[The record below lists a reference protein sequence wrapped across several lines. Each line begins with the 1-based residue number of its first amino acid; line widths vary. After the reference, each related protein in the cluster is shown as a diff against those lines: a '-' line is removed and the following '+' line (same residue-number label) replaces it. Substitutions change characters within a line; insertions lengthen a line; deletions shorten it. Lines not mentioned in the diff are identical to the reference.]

1 MLAFTVIGLGISVL
15 AGALLLAP
23 VVRSSL
29 RERGPGAARTE
40 EVVAVARRLSIVIPA
55 RNEEGSLGKL
65 LESIA
70 LQSVRPLETIVVD
83 DQSTDAT
90 ASIAERLGARVVSV
104 PERPADWLGKPWAS
118 HLGAEDAAGDY
129 LLFLDA
135 DVVLGEH
142 ALEALLARFLA
153 VGAEAGA
160 GAEADKSEAVISVQ
174 PYHRADSAYERL
186 ALFFNIQVFAGTASR
201 TRGLQLRLEG
211 SCCFGPCIL
220 CSSSAY
226 RAIGGHRAV
235 KSCVLEDIELGNLF
249 KDAGYTVRGFAG
261 RGDIE
266 FRMYPDGLGSMI
278 DGFSKNLLLGVLRAN
293 PWFFFLDVF
302 WVSGLVAAP
311 ALAAIAAASGMWV
324 ELATAGGFYAVL
336 ATQVLLAGRRLGSFG
351 VPTALFYPVP
361 LSAFLLVVGR
371 VALLAVTRRQVLWK
385 GRRVDP
391 FAVRR

>member
-1 MLAFTVIGLGISVL
+1 MLGFTVIGLGISVL

-23 VVRSSL
+23 VVRSGL
-29 RERGPGAARTE
+29 RKPGPAAARAE
-40 EVVAVARRLSIVIPA
+40 EVAAVARRLSIVIPA

-65 LESIA
+65 LESVA
-70 LQSVRPLETIVVD
+70 RQSVKPLETIVVD

-104 PERPADWLGKPWAS
+104 PERPVDWLGKPWAS
-118 HLGAEDAAGDY
+118 HVGAIDATGDY

-135 DVVLGEH
+135 DVVLREG
-142 ALEALLARFLA
+142 ALEALLTRFVDGGRGPGARKD
-153 VGAEAGA
+153 EP
-160 GAEADKSEAVISVQ
+160 VISVQ

-220 CSSSAY
+220 CSCAAY
-226 RAIGGHRAV
+226 QAIGGHRAV
-235 KSCVLEDIELGNLF
+235 RSCVLEDIELGNLF
-249 KDAGYTVRGFAG
+249 KDAGYAVRGFAG
-261 RGDIE
+261 RGYVE
-266 FRMYPDGLGSMI
+266 YRMYPDGLGSMI
-278 DGFSKNLLLGVLRAN
+278 DGFSKNLLLGVLRAH

-311 ALAAIAAASGMWV
+311 ALAAIAATSGMWV
-324 ELATAGGFYAVL
+324 ELATAGGFYALL
-336 ATQVLLAGRRLGSFG
+336 ATQVLVASRRLGNFG
-351 VPTALFYPVP
+351 PPAAVFYPVP
-361 LSAFLLVVGR
+361 LTAFLIVVGR
-371 VALLAVTRRQVLWK
+371 VALLAVTRRQVVWK
-385 GRRVDP
+385 GRRVNP